1 MRKKFFARIVA
12 TILSLLFISSAVL
25 PLVAAEPMLTTSSA
39 SDSEDYVKETLEILS
54 DAKWIDY
61 RDSHASTPF
70 YSGSPITVRAV
81 DFIEHKAGSN
91 ESGEYEFGKLD
102 ELDGKK
108 DVLLTTDAGS
118 VTWKFDVP
126 ESGLYAIEFGYYPIS
141 ERSTNAERTLRI
153 NGKVPVNEVRN
164 LVFPKVWTDNYLR
177 DENGDIY
184 FEEDGNHNQ
193 KRPTKVNSPEWMT
206 YAVCDPT
213 GYYSGEF
220 YFFLEKG
227 ENTITL
233 ESQKEPLVLESVTLR
248 KRNVQKSYAEYLE
261 ECRSKGYTAAPAG
274 SKIYIEAEHYSSTSD
289 GTLYAVTDTTSSITS
304 PQHACYQRLNTVG
317 GSNWSSVGQWYEW
330 TITIEEGKAGMYTI
344 SPRYLQ
350 NAVAGLFVSRRL
362 RIDGEVP
369 FEEANNLE
377 FRYDKNWRIGH
388 ISDGTTEFEIYLSE
402 GEHTFSLEVTL
413 GHFGEIYSEVSNCLT
428 RINAIYLKI
437 LQITGT
443 NPDSYMDYSF
453 YNRIPNEI
461 AEMKE
466 LSEKLKTLSEEFK
479 KINKDKASSNS
490 ATLLNVAQIL
500 EKMNRDSEGQ
510 IAKNFTA
517 LKNNIGSLGTWLNNI
532 TEQSL
537 TIDYFVIQPAEDKL
551 PKANG
556 NILQE
561 LGFELKAFVYSFVYN
576 GYSLSSSTDAKDV
589 VRVSVWTT
597 VSREYAQIIRDLIDE
612 DFGNSYPDISV
623 NLKLV
628 AGGTLLPAT
637 LAGVGPDVMMGEGQT
652 TVIDY
657 AVRGAL
663 LDVSGYEG
671 FEELKSRF
679 SEASMVPL
687 TVALDGTDG
696 QTAVYGI
703 PQAQSFNV
711 MF

>member
-261 ECRSKGYTAAPAG
+261 ECRSKG
-274 SKIYIEAEHYSSTSD
+274 
-289 GTLYAVTDTTSSITS
+289 
-304 PQHACYQRLNTVG
+304 
-317 GSNWSSVGQWYEW
+317 
-330 TITIEEGKAGMYTI
+330 
-344 SPRYLQ
+344 
-350 NAVAGLFVSRRL
+350 
-362 RIDGEVP
+362 
-369 FEEANNLE
+369 
-377 FRYDKNWRIGH
+377 
-388 ISDGTTEFEIYLSE
+388 
-402 GEHTFSLEVTL
+402 
-413 GHFGEIYSEVSNCLT
+413 
-428 RINAIYLKI
+428 
-437 LQITGT
+437 
-443 NPDSYMDYSF
+443 
-453 YNRIPNEI
+453 
-461 AEMKE
+461 
-466 LSEKLKTLSEEFK
+466 
-479 KINKDKASSNS
+479 
-490 ATLLNVAQIL
+490 
-500 EKMNRDSEGQ
+500 
-510 IAKNFTA
+510 
-517 LKNNIGSLGTWLNNI
+517 
-532 TEQSL
+532 
-537 TIDYFVIQPAEDKL
+537 
-551 PKANG
+551 
-556 NILQE
+556 
-561 LGFELKAFVYSFVYN
+561 
-576 GYSLSSSTDAKDV
+576 
-589 VRVSVWTT
+589 
-597 VSREYAQIIRDLIDE
+597 
-612 DFGNSYPDISV
+612 
-623 NLKLV
+623 
-628 AGGTLLPAT
+628 
-637 LAGVGPDVMMGEGQT
+637 
-652 TVIDY
+652 
-657 AVRGAL
+657 
-663 LDVSGYEG
+663 
-671 FEELKSRF
+671 
-679 SEASMVPL
+679 
-687 TVALDGTDG
+687 
-696 QTAVYGI
+696 
-703 PQAQSFNV
+703 
-711 MF
+711 